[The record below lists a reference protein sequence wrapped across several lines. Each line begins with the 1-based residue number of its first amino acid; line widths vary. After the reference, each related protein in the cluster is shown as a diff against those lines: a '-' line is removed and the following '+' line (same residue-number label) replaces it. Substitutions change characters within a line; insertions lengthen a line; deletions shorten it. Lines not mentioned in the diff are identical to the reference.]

1 MSTDFVI
8 LHVQC
13 IIWWG
18 PSLIDRPGGGM
29 ARLAPLGSACVSTVQ
44 AQLLSRFSH
53 VARVDDSADAK
64 TMLAALPPEDSSLT
78 T

>member
-1 MSTDFVI
+1 
-8 LHVQC
+8 
-13 IIWWG
+13 
-18 PSLIDRPGGGM
+18 M
-29 ARLAPLGSACVSTVQ
+29 ARLAPLGSTCVSAVQ

-64 TMLAALPPEDSSLT
+64 TMLAALPPEDSSFT